1 MTLKN
6 IISIKHYLQH
16 YKPYWVQIASHSDC
30 TAAGISGQTK
40 DIGIIQL
47 LNHFGSNCSN
57 SFLDWIQY
65 KNLNRNRIVNF

>member
-47 LNHFGSNCSN
+47 LNHFGSNC
-57 SFLDWIQY
+57 
-65 KNLNRNRIVNF
+65 